1 MPKEDAC
8 VRARHGLADALR
20 RQAELDERGVEAL
33 SGYDRRVAF
42 QGDAE
47 RGLVVSKQLV
57 ANHVAYYARQLER
70 CPRPLVEVAE
80 VLAEPSTHSAPLKGA
95 KQEPLARQATLFEL
109 PSDQG

>member
-1 MPKEDAC
+1 MPKENVC

-20 RQAELDERGVEAL
+20 RQAELDERGVGAL
-33 SGYDRRVAF
+33 SRYDREVAF

-47 RGLVVSKQLV
+47 LGLIVSKQLV

-80 VLAEPSTHSAPLKGA
+80 APPEPATRSAPPKEA
-95 KQEPLARQATLFEL
+95 KREPLARQATLFEL
-109 PSDQG
+109 PS